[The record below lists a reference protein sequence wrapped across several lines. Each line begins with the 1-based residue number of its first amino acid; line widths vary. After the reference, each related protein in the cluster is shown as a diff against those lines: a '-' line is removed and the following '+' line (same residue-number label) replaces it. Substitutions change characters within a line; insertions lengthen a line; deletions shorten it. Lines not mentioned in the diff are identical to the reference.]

1 MNLRVWSTA
10 TPIGT
15 WTVVVDDDDVVVVSG
30 FEGEEETVGRL
41 PVDSEVPRAST
52 DIGAVSD
59 AMRAYLEGDPEALD
73 AVRVRQPGGA
83 FRQSVWQ
90 VMREVPAGQTWSYTE
105 LATKAGNAD
114 AARAAASACATNMVA
129 PFVPCHR
136 IVRSDGSLGGY
147 YYGLDA
153 KRWLLAHEQ
162 AIEAQTTL
170 L

>member
-1 MNLRVWSTA
+1 MTLRVWSTP

-15 WTVVVDDDDVVVVSG
+15 WTIIIDEGDVVVVSG
-30 FEGEEETVGRL
+30 FESVEETVSRL
-41 PVDSEVPRAST
+41 GDGVDPPQAVNDLGP
-52 DIGAVSD
+52 VSD
-59 AMRAYLEGDPEALD
+59 AVRRYLAGEANALD
-73 AVRVRQPGGA
+73 SVSVRQPGGP

-90 VMREVPAGQTWSYTE
+90 IMREVPAGSTWSYTE

-114 AARAAASACATNMVA
+114 ASRAAASACATNKVA

-162 AIEAQTTL
+162 AIQAQTTL

>member
-1 MNLRVWSTA
+1 MKLRVWSTP
-10 TPIGT
+10 TPIGP
-15 WTVVVDDDDVVVVSG
+15 WTIIVDESDVVVISG
-30 FEGEEETVGRL
+30 FEGVEETVSRL
-41 PVDSEVPRAST
+41 GEDTASPQRVA
-52 DIGAVSD
+52 DLGFVSD
-59 AMRAYLEGDPEALD
+59 AVRRYLAGDLGALD
-73 AVRVRQPGGA
+73 AVSVRQSGGP
-83 FRQSVWQ
+83 FRQAVWQ

-105 LATKAGNAD
+105 LATKAGNGD
-114 AARAAASACATNMVA
+114 ASRAAASACATNKVA

-162 AIEAQTTL
+162 AMQAQTTL

>member
-1 MNLRVWSTA
+1 MTLRVWSTP

-15 WTVVVDDDDVVVVSG
+15 WTIVVDQDDVVVVSG
-30 FEGEEETVGRL
+30 FESVEETVSRL
-41 PVDSEVPRAST
+41 GEGVDQPEAVNDLGP
-52 DIGAVSD
+52 VSD
-59 AMRAYLEGDPEALD
+59 AVHQYLAGDASALD
-73 AVRVRQPGGA
+73 SVSVRQPGGP

-90 VMREVPAGQTWSYTE
+90 VMREVPAGDTWSYTE
-105 LATKAGNAD
+105 LATKAGNGD
-114 AARAAASACATNMVA
+114 ASRAAASACATNKVA

-162 AIEAQTTL
+162 AIQAQTTL

>member
-1 MNLRVWSTA
+1 MKLRVWNTP

-15 WTVVVDDDDVVVVSG
+15 WTIVADEADVVVLSG
-30 FEGEEETVGRL
+30 FEGVEETVSRL
-41 PVDSEVPRAST
+41 GDGVDRPQPVADLGPVSE
-52 DIGAVSD
+52 AVL
-59 AMRAYLEGDPEALD
+59 RYLAGEANALD
-73 AVRVRQPGGA
+73 SVNVQQPGGP

-114 AARAAASACATNMVA
+114 ASRAAASACATNKVA

-162 AIEAQTTL
+162 AIQAQTTL